1 MLVCRFTEQS
11 QTEVMWASGRK
22 RKGEMQ
28 AQQELLQI
36 LDAIETGKYKSA
48 HALATKA
55 IKKTPKSVVIK
66 AMLAYATE
74 KTGKPQEAVQ
84 MCREL
89 ISLKPAV
96 IEDLSLQLISQ
107 CLRSAR
113 QFEDVVTLYANASS
127 ALPSSVEFAT
137 HHYMSLV
144 RVGNLKQQQLVALK
158 MHKQFKENKYL
169 FWAVTSIFL
178 QVCPESQGA
187 AVPAGQTN
195 IYLPLAEK
203 MLDKAQDENRIS
215 SFEEVYLHMM
225 VMKAQKKH
233 LGCVKLLSS
242 EISTRLCKV
251 EPELKHLVLES
262 LNAAEQTDSVLELC
276 RDGLREMPDD
286 WRIYVIYVQ
295 ALYTMIVE
303 HSDEAVQ
310 IPYQTQ
316 EVMKARAFIESLQTG
331 KSKGPYLGEIEL
343 LSKFSAFEGDHLFLI
358 ISIKHTLPDLVPLL
372 LNFFVRFGA
381 TISFFEDLK
390 RYLTLVPWHLRE
402 TFLAN
407 IQNAANEPE
416 KDEVSAFRKRV
427 NYYKVK
433 FCITSEFS
441 KAERA
446 EFSRQLS
453 EEYNRGIE
461 LGKYLNTTER
471 QPGDDCLVIA
481 ALLLITEYDSDQ
493 RLEKSSYN
501 FQMKIMLIRLYAY
514 LGVSQPVVTHS
525 ISLDIKQVQLDTLT
539 YIYADDFETYS
550 PIDVASQITKKSP
563 EMIIQAYKFG
573 TYSKIPEFQKF
584 HLRLRHSIQQAVSK
598 RQVALLDIISLSC
611 GSKIK
616 DLTGYLAQLDSK
628 DFHFSD
634 HDIQTLVDNRD
645 RTMDVSWK
653 AEGQSFFQQISRG
666 EFPKPKANWIKLYG
680 TLPLILK
687 GWFSGNEIEP
697 SLLKSLDGI
706 SEEDEFGLKVFYQ
719 LSQCFCESSI
729 SSVGLAKTVDMLN
742 AKLINLTSCSA
753 ISSGEDCRKIHD
765 FFKAIVFCRIALL
778 VLQKMAPSALSQFED
793 ALERIATAFVDYIM
807 ELRAAVSSLS
817 VDTMT
822 REWVLTTEDE
832 IPLLV
837 APETIK
843 NVLEAVQSSYKA
855 FLESIAKHLM

>member
-1 MLVCRFTEQS
+1 
-11 QTEVMWASGRK
+11 
-22 RKGEMQ
+22 MQ
-28 AQQELLQI
+28 AQQELIQI
-36 LDAIETGKYKSA
+36 LDAIETGKHKSA
-48 HALATKA
+48 YALATKA
-55 IKKTPKSVVIK
+55 LKKTPKSVVIK
-66 AMLAYATE
+66 VTPLFAGRTSRPTCESKSTTNQAMLAYATE

-178 QVCPESQGA
+178 QGA

-343 LSKFSAFEGDHLFLI
+343 LSKFSAFE
-358 ISIKHTLPDLVPLL
+358 DLVPLL

-493 RLEKSSYN
+493 SKPIHFLNHVGLEKSSYN

-550 PIDVASQITKKSP
+550 PIDVASQITKKVLPIYLSNEKESP

-666 EFPKPKANWIKLYG
+666 EFPKPKIYG
-680 TLPLILK
+680 ALPLILK
-687 GWFSGNEIEP
+687 GWFSGNGIKP
-697 SLLKSLDGI
+697 SLLKSFDGI
-706 SEEDEFGLKVFYQ
+706 SEKDEFGLSVFYK
-719 LSQCFCESSI
+719 LSQCFHESGT
-729 SSVGLAKTVDMLN
+729 SSVGLAPTVDMLN
-742 AKLINLTSCSA
+742 AQLIKLTARST
-753 ISSGEDCRKIHD
+753 ISSSEDCRNIHD
-765 FFKAIVFCRIALL
+765 FFKAIVFSRIALFIL
-778 VLQKMAPSALSQFED
+778 KEKAPSTALQFEG
-793 ALERIATAFVDYIM
+793 ALENIKTAFVDYVM
-807 ELRAAVSSLS
+807 ELHAAVSSLS
-817 VDTMT
+817 VDNMQ
-822 REWVLTTEDE
+822 REWILNGEDL
-832 IPLLV
+832 PLLV
-837 APETIK
+837 EPETIK
-843 NVLEAVQSSYKA
+843 NVLEAVQSSYSA
-855 FLESIAKHLM
+855 FLESVVSYLM